1 MAYKCF
7 FCGKEI
13 KDEYIKK
20 KVRCIYCGS
29 KIIFKERTMTTHV
42 GACWSRPWSPIAAT
56 AGSLL
61 SISTWAPQP
70 ARLDRATSCTRL
82 SIRPAGLPT

>member
-42 GACWSRPWSPIAAT
+42 K
-56 AGSLL
+56 
-61 SISTWAPQP
+61 
-70 ARLDRATSCTRL
+70 AR
-82 SIRPAGLPT
+82 

>member
-13 KDEYIKK
+13 KDEHIKK

-29 KIIFKERTMTTHV
+29 KIITKERTV
-42 GACWSRPWSPIAAT
+42 
-56 AGSLL
+56 
-61 SISTWAPQP
+61 
-70 ARLDRATSCTRL
+70 
-82 SIRPAGLPT
+82 PTKVTVR